1 MITLLNRFDDNYV
14 IKKEDVLEITSRY
27 AIDNNLSSY
36 IDDVVFSQDGESQY
50 NPEEQ
55 VVSFDLDRMMDSNSR
70 SFQRLKEEFQI
81 DDEYLSYF
89 INYYF
94 LNCIYNVLTRVKQKA
109 DYEGKEDLVGY
120 LYDLSQR
127 LIVDPKSKLLI
138 PMEREASN
146 NGLLTAY
153 TLMNYTKLP
162 SKETH
167 IMQLQYLNKL
177 LQYYK
182 RRNNFQVTSPI
193 EVLSDTFPNIDID
206 KINELLDQSRL
217 SRVDRINLG
226 LPITPKEYDSVNSEV
241 AKKLLK
247 TNHNSQ

>member
-14 IKKEDVLEITSRY
+14 IKKEDVLEITNKY
-27 AIDNNLSSY
+27 AKDNNLSSY

-55 VVSFDLDRMMDSNSR
+55 VVSFDLDRMMDSNNR

-81 DDEYLSYF
+81 DDKYDSYF
-89 INYYF
+89 INYYY
-94 LNCIYNVLTRVKQKA
+94 LNYIYNVLAHVKQKA
-109 DYEGKEDLVGY
+109 DYKSREDLLGY

-138 PMEREASN
+138 PMEREAN
-146 NGLLTAY
+146 NTGLLTAY

-162 SKETH
+162 GKEAH
-167 IMQLQYLNKL
+167 VMQLQYLNGL
-177 LQYYK
+177 LLNYK

-193 EVLSDTFPNIDID
+193 EVLSDLAPNIDID
-206 KINELLDQSRL
+206 RINELLDQSRL

>member
-36 IDDVVFSQDGESQY
+36 VNDIVFTDDGNTSYDRDRQIISYDLESIM
-50 NPEEQ
+50 E
-55 VVSFDLDRMMDSNSR
+55 SNNR
-70 SFQRLKEEFQI
+70 LFQKLKEEFQI
-81 DDEYLSYF
+81 DDKYTSYYL
-89 INYYF
+89 NYYY
-94 LNCIYNVLTRVKQKA
+94 LNYIYNVLAHVKQKA
-109 DYEGKEDLVGY
+109 SYANREDIVGY

-127 LIVDPKSKLLI
+127 LIVDPQSKLLI

-162 SKETH
+162 GKEAH
-167 IMQLQYLNKL
+167 VMQLQYLNGL
-177 LQYYK
+177 LLNYK

-193 EVLSDTFPNIDID
+193 EVLSDLVPDIDID
-206 KINELLDQSRL
+206 RINELLDQSKL

-226 LPITPKEYDSVNSEV
+226 LPITPKEYDGVQSEV
-241 AKKLLK
+241 TKRLIK
-247 TNHNSQ
+247 TNHNS